1 MGAGNKGNGVLGG
14 IRVMESHTY
23 VYKLDKIAVLAECI
37 SDIVKSISVDRDL
50 DLKKSLKDYAAMI
63 YNTAEQMKINERILN
78 KKIADD
84 TIDKA
89 TEKPE
94 ISSVKVVDGLPEVGD
109 SNTLYLSKNNAYLY
123 DDGKPVAV
131 SEAKELTAF
140 EFAEMFDNAYQDI
153 AEVLTRNGKVTI
165 TKYLMFPENSFNI
178 DIGGGYAIYPCNKLQ
193 LAEYLNENGIL
204 SYTLTKMECR

>member
-1 MGAGNKGNGVLGG
+1 
-14 IRVMESHTY
+14 MESHTY

-50 DLKKSLKDYAAMI
+50 DLKKSLKDYAAMV
-63 YNTAEQMKINERILN
+63 YNTAEQMKINERMLN

-94 ISSVKVVDGLPEVGD
+94 ISSVKVVDDLPEVGD
-109 SNTLYLSKNNAYLY
+109 SNTLYLSKNKAYLY
-123 DDGKPVAV
+123 DDGKPITI

-140 EFAEMFDNAYQDI
+140 DFVEMFDNAREDH
-153 AEVLTRNGKVTI
+153 AEVLTRVGHKKLVI
-165 TKYLMFPENSFNI
+165 TKFSMFPENSYSI
-178 DIGGGYAIYPCNKLQ
+178 DIGGGYAVTPCNKFQ
-193 LAEYLNENGIL
+193 LAEFLNENGIL
-204 SYTLTKMECR
+204 SYTLTKIECR

>member
-109 SNTLYLSKNNAYLY
+109 SNTLYLSKNNAY
-123 DDGKPVAV
+123 
-131 SEAKELTAF
+131 
-140 EFAEMFDNAYQDI
+140 QDI

>member
-1 MGAGNKGNGVLGG
+1 
-14 IRVMESHTY
+14 MESHTY
-23 VYKLDKIAVLAECI
+23 IYKLDKIAVLAECI

-50 DLKKSLKDYAAMI
+50 ELKKSLKDYAAMI
-63 YNTAEQMKINERILN
+63 YNTAEQMKVNERMLN
-78 KKIADD
+78 DKIISDA
-84 TIDKA
+84 IDKA

-94 ISSVKVVDGLPEVGD
+94 ISSVKVVDDLPESGD
-109 SNTLYLSKNNAYLY
+109 PKTFYISKGKAYAY

-153 AEVLTRNGKVTI
+153 AEVLTEYGTVII
-165 TKYLMFPENSFNI
+165 TKYLMFPENSYSI
-178 DIGGGYAIYPCNKLQ
+178 EIGGGYCFSGNKFQ
-193 LAEYLNENGIL
+193 LAEYLNEKRIL

>member
-1 MGAGNKGNGVLGG
+1 
-14 IRVMESHTY
+14 MESHTY
-23 VYKLDKIAVLAECI
+23 IYKLDKIAVLAECI

-50 DLKKSLKDYAAMI
+50 ELKKSLKDYAAMI
-63 YNTAEQMKINERILN
+63 YNTAEQMKVNERMLN
-78 KKIADD
+78 GKIIEDA
-84 TIDKA
+84 IDKA

-94 ISSVKVVDGLPEVGD
+94 ISKIKVVDDLPESGD
-109 SNTLYLSKNNAYLY
+109 PKTFYISNGKAYAY